1 MVKRFDIILVNLDPT
16 VGKEIKKTRPALV
29 ISPDEMNN
37 HLSTLI
43 IAPLTSTIKNYP
55 SRIHCVVTG
64 KKGQIVLDQIR
75 TIDKIR
81 ILKRMIAP
89 IIQRMPNCCGASSSR
104 TKSPCREFIL
114 ETFSI

>member
-37 HLSTLI
+37 HLSRLI
-43 IAPLTSTIKNYP
+43 VAPLTSTIKNYP
-55 SRIHCVVTG
+55 SRINCTVTG
-64 KKGQIVLDQIR
+64 KKEQIVLDQIR

-81 ILKRMIAP
+81 ILKSIGHLDKKT
-89 IIQRMPNCCGASSSR
+89 Q
-104 TKSPCREFIL
+104 TKVTDCLL
-114 ETFSI
+114 ELFA